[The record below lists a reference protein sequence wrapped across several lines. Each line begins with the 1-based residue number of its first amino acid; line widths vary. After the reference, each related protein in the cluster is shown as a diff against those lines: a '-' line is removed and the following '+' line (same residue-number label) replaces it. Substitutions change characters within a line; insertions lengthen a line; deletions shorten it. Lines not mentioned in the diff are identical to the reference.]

1 MNLLRSALLLC
12 GMVYGATQLF
22 AQRVQSIS
30 EDELYDKILGY
41 WNGQLVGNYLGFP
54 FENLYDTEPIPVFI
68 DRYFNVFDT
77 DSLDLKMNVNDRRAY
92 VHIMADA
99 LGGAWSDDDTDIEFV
114 MLHGLEKFGLE
125 LTYEHAAQLRS
136 EHIRRFIWAANA
148 NARRLMLEG
157 HKPPA
162 TGSKELNPFW
172 WGLTSQL
179 TNELWGVVYPGMT
192 KKAVHWAEWGAKVT
206 NDDWATHPTKFYGA
220 LYSAA
225 FFEKDIRK
233 LIDIGMQH
241 LPKDSPF
248 RQGIQDVLK
257 WSAEN
262 PDWRECRKLIHNKY
276 FREINGFVIPY
287 PMMGSIVNGLCG
299 VMSLI
304 YGEGDFTKTVGIAV
318 TAGYDCDN
326 QAATIGGLLGVIHG
340 GSKIP
345 ENLTTK
351 IASRAEWDKPFND
364 TYINYSRDGL
374 PSYNKISDIV
384 ARIAAQTEKAVTVNG
399 GEVKVVNGKKTFYI
413 KTDFENL
420 KSDID

>member
-1 MNLLRSALLLC
+1 MNLLGSALLLC